1 MKDYIF
7 TVKGQPKGKGRPR
20 FTENGHV
27 YTPESTRIYEEE
39 IKIRYKEKYKNEM
52 LDGNIAVE
60 VFINK
65 KPASYLGIK
74 KYNKLLGKYCNIK
87 PDTDNVVKAVLDALN
102 GVAYADDKNV
112 VEIYAVKKYSTE
124 SSVVVRLYELENKK
138 S

>member
-7 TVKGQPKGKGRPR
+7 KVNGQPKGKGKPR
-20 FTENGHV
+20 FTKNGYV

-124 SSVVVRLYELENKK
+124 SSVVIRLYELEN
-138 S
+138 